1 MLLGM
6 ARWFARWPRPWGQ
19 HHWLL
24 LSLAALLLFPLRAL
38 AAESGEARVAVAAN
52 FAGAMQTLAAE
63 FSKDT
68 GNRVQIV
75 PGATGTLYAQI
86 ENGSPIDVF
95 LAADQETPKK
105 LEAEGLAVT
114 GSRFTYARGRLVV
127 WSARPGFVDPA
138 GDVLRVGRF
147 QHLAIANPKVAP
159 YGQAAMEVL
168 AALGLTEATRP
179 KLVQGENVGQTAQF
193 VSSGAAELGFVA
205 LSQISGPTV
214 SSAAGPRPTAASSGS
229 SWVVPE
235 RLYSPIR
242 QDAVLLKRAAANAAA
257 RDLLAYL
264 QSPRARDV
272 IRSFGY
278 AVEAAPA
285 SATAPLPGTPRGP

>member
-1 MLLGM
+1 
-6 ARWFARWPRPWGQ
+6 
-19 HHWLL
+19 
-24 LSLAALLLFPLRAL
+24 
-38 AAESGEARVAVAAN
+38 VAVAAN
-52 FAGAMQTLAAE
+52 FAGAMQKLAAD

-68 GNRVQIV
+68 GDRVQII

-95 LAADQETPKK
+95 LAADQETPRK
-105 LEAEGLAVT
+105 LEVEGQAVT
-114 GSRFTYARGRLVV
+114 GSRFTYALGRLVV

-168 AALGLTEATRP
+168 AALGITEATRS
-179 KLVQGENVGQTAQF
+179 KLVQGENVGQAAQF

-205 LSQISGPTV
+205 LSQISGPGV
-214 SSAAGPRPTAASSGS
+214 ASVGS
-229 SWVVPE
+229 SWLVPE

-257 RDLLAYL
+257 RDFVAYL
-264 QSPRARDV
+264 RSPKARDV
-272 IRSFGY
+272 IRSYGY
-278 AVEAAPA
+278 GLETPPASTPAPA
-285 SATAPLPGTPRGP
+285 PGPSRGGP